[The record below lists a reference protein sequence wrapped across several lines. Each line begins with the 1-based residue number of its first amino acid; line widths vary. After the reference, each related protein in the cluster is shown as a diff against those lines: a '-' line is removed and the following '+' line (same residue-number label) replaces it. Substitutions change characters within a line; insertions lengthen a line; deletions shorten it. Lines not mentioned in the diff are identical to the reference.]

1 MTCKI
6 TFTDK
11 ALEGVTLSILVLT
24 LAQSV
29 HNPFSATLI
38 TLGNLRLRGRITFCN
53 NKKKRCTARFT
64 PERAPQSTMWI
75 TQDRKCLRFYLGL
88 PLTTYTHWDSNPEHK
103 DFKSSV
109 SANWTMRAYPEQ
121 FGAQTPIIPRKRTR
135 A

>member
-1 MTCKI
+1 MICKI

-38 TLGNLRLRGRITFCN
+38 ILGNLRLRGRITFCN

-75 TQDRKCLRFYLGL
+75 TQDRKCLKFYWGL
-88 PLTTYTHWDSNPEHK
+88 PLTTYTHWDSNP
-103 DFKSSV
+103 DVQMDTGF
-109 SANWTMRAYPEQ
+109 
-121 FGAQTPIIPRKRTR
+121 
-135 A
+135 